1 MLIKPAQKRPV
12 LRGPL
17 LKEMGTLISVEM
29 CRTSGLLVCT
39 IAVFIT
45 GF

>member
-17 LKEMGTLISVEM
+17 LTEMGTLISVEM
-29 CRTSGLLVCT
+29 YRTTGLSV
-39 IAVFIT
+39 
-45 GF
+45 